1 MASVQEPEQDNL
13 PHDHGAAWVVYG
25 VYDGEIKQTKFRWF
39 YPGEGVDSVQIK
51 ETGDFVQRDGK
62 VAFFLPGEI
71 HNTLNVSGGRALV
84 VRLESQKLDRVVRY
98 QYNPDE
104 GTVKMMDR

>member
-1 MASVQEPEQDNL
+1 M
-13 PHDHGAAWVVYG
+13 
-25 VYDGEIKQTKFRWF
+25 F
-39 YPGEGVDSVQIK
+39 YPGEGVDSVQTGK
-51 ETGDFVQRDGK
+51 TGDFVQGVGK

-71 HNTLNVSGGRALV
+71 HDPLNVTGDRAMV

-104 GTVKMMDR
+104 GTVKVMES